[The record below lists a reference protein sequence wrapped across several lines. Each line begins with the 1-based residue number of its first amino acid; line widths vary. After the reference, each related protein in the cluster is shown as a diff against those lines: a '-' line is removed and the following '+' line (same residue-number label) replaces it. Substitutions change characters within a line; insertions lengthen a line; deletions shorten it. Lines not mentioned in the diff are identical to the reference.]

1 MKNPLRQQVMRML
14 AADSGGQTAT
24 LFVRIPQSVDDEI
37 ERIALETKT
46 DKSKVARAALVAAF
60 GVGEGVIQTA

>member
-1 MKNPLRQQVMRML
+1 MKNTLRAQAMRLL
-14 AADSGGQTAT
+14 AIDSVGQTAT

-46 DKSKVARAALVAAF
+46 DKSKVARAALIAAF